1 MTADQLMSELEHDIS
16 ALSESSRYMTGKVLG
31 RIVNIMFLRGNKPRL
46 AMDHMS
52 EIFDEYHSRKKK
64 GESVTP
70 EQTEAW
76 IQQLET
82 VFTSFMASN
91 HWRVG
96 NNLIR
101 GLEIIL
107 FRKKKP
113 LATEHILALF
123 KDYAHGKYDDS
134 RHHIENFHS
143 NDLCLTDLS
152 LQEFLESNSI
162 QSKTEQNLL
171 KENELLLRQLHQV
184 QEELEEYYLKYHK
197 LKNQLHINKSGTSK
211 KPL

>member
-1 MTADQLMSELEHDIS
+1 MTEDQLMSELEHDIL
-16 ALSESSRYMTGKVLG
+16 ALSESSRYMIGKVLG
-31 RIVNIMFLRGNKPRL
+31 RIVNIIFLRGSKPRL

-52 EIFDEYHSRKKK
+52 EIFDEYHSRRKK

-82 VFTSFMASN
+82 VFRSFMASN

-107 FRKKKP
+107 LRKKKP
-113 LATEHILALF
+113 MAIEHILALF
-123 KDYAHGKYDDS
+123 KDYAHEKYNDS
-134 RHHIENFHS
+134 GHHIKS
-143 NDLCLTDLS
+143 SDSKDKCLTDSS
-152 LQEFLESNSI
+152 LRELLESNRI
-162 QSKTEQNLL
+162 QSKPDKNML
-171 KENELLLRQLHQV
+171 KENEDLLRQLHQV

-197 LKNQLHINKSGTSK
+197 LKNQLHINKLDTSK